1 MGIALIKMKIMPESP
16 EVDLEAVKNK
26 VTESIR
32 EDVDSDITYE
42 EEPIAFGLKAIIANF
57 SLDESKQIDPIQEKL
72 TSIENVKSAE
82 VADFRRAFG

>member
-1 MGIALIKMKIMPESP
+1 MKIMPESP